1 MRCLPLLALCLFCDV
16 STYGTAPAGPALASG
31 LAPGQRPGPYSS
43 LVAVGS
49 QRGQLHCFICETE
62 NRPAAIVFARTLS
75 EPLGKLARQL
85 DQAVLANKG
94 ADLRGWITVLH
105 DDHTAVDAEAKEWA
119 RKHAVRSLPVGVYE
133 DAGGPPTYRLG
144 READVTVLLFV
155 NQKVVRNFAFRAG
168 ELTDERIAEMVKT
181 LPEILPQKK

>member
-1 MRCLPLLALCLFCDV
+1 MRRLSLLALVLI
-16 STYGTAPAGPALASG
+16 SPLAATGGPPLVAG

-43 LVAVGS
+43 LVAVGP

-85 DQAVLANKG
+85 DQAVLANKT
-94 ADLRGWITVLH
+94 AELRSWITVLN
-105 DDHTAVDAEAKEWA
+105 DDHTTVDAEAQQWA
-119 RKHAVRSLPVGVYE
+119 RKHAVRALSVGVYE
-133 DAGGPPTYRLG
+133 DAGGPATYRLG
-144 READVTVLLFV
+144 RAADVTVLLFV

-168 ELTDERIAEMVKT
+168 ELTDERIADIGKA
-181 LPEILPQKK
+181 LAEILPQKK

>member
-1 MRCLPLLALCLFCDV
+1 V
-16 STYGTAPAGPALASG
+16 PARAGDPVASG
-31 LAPGQRPGPYSS
+31 LGPGQRPGPYSS
-43 LVAVGS
+43 LVAVGP

-62 NRPAAIVFARTLS
+62 NRPAAILFARTLS

-94 ADLRGWITVLH
+94 ADMRGWITVLN
-105 DDHTAVDAEAKEWA
+105 DDHLNVDAEAQQWS
-119 RKHAVRSLPVGVYE
+119 RKYGLRAMPVGVYE
-133 DAGGPPTYRLG
+133 DAGGPATYRLARG
-144 READVTVLLFV
+144 ADVTVLLFV

-168 ELTDERIAEMVKT
+168 ELNDERIAEVVKA